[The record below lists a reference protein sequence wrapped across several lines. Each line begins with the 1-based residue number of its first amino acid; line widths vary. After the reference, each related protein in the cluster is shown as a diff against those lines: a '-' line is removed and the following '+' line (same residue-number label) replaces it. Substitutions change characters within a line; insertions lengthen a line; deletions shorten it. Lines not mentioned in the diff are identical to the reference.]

1 MIKSLIRIIKDA
13 GKMVVVNIREYALLS
28 VTIII
33 SFSALGI
40 YMLYTDSSIFNEYKD
55 ALKVSSKVAFV
66 SYGR

>member
-33 SFSALGI
+33 SFSGIGNIYAL
-40 YMLYTDSSIFNEYKD
+40 
-55 ALKVSSKVAFV
+55 
-66 SYGR
+66 YGF

>member
-40 YMLYTDSSIFNEYKD
+40 YMLY
-55 ALKVSSKVAFV
+55 
-66 SYGR
+66 